1 MGPFDKSAIHLDV
14 PSVSGLELRSAT
26 AEDLEHLRHWKNSQR
41 QFFFHREEISESQQQ
56 QWFDAFRLRTHD
68 IMLMTVLDGQVFG
81 CMGVRL
87 QAGQPAEGGG

>member
-41 QFFFHREEISESQQQ
+41 QFFFHREENSKN
-56 QWFDAFRLRTHD
+56 
-68 IMLMTVLDGQVFG
+68 
-81 CMGVRL
+81 
-87 QAGQPAEGGG
+87 